1 MWSSGQARTKT
12 RAASIDALIRA
23 DADAHAPN
31 NGMNVASVDVAAMQL
46 VPWWPPEADA
56 CYTPGGQARPCAR
69 LRTILSKEW
78 KKAAARLTLSKQ
90 IVAAIDAVVDESH
103 PVRRVS
109 NIVRDVERRVGKP
122 LTHGAA
128 YVFSTETES

>member
-1 MWSSGQARTKT
+1 MRK
-12 RAASIDALIRA
+12 
-23 DADAHAPN
+23 
-31 NGMNVASVDVAAMQL
+31 V
-46 VPWWPPEADA
+46 EE
-56 CYTPGGQARPCAR
+56 
-69 LRTILSKEW
+69 ILSKEW

-122 LTHGAA
+122 LTHGST
-128 YVFSTETES
+128 YVFFLPKTES

>member
-1 MWSSGQARTKT
+1 MRKVEENIVQGVEESSC
-12 RAASIDALIRA
+12 
-23 DADAHAPN
+23 
-31 NGMNVASVDVAAMQL
+31 SVDVVQ
-46 VPWWPPEADA
+46 
-56 CYTPGGQARPCAR
+56 
-69 LRTILSKEW
+69 
-78 KKAAARLTLSKQ
+78 Q

-128 YVFSTETES
+128 YVFSTEN